1 MSKRAN
7 KAVKVKTAPKRTD
20 LVAKPV
26 KTAGSVPVWT
36 TACPDWERRIVA
48 QESLIPFGPLFP
60 DAANQGLAYFNDLRV
75 ADVAPRAGGDVDPVT
90 GLILPPKM
98 GELAKPWLTDFVSA
112 IFGSYDESIGKR
124 WITEYFLLI
133 SKKNTKST
141 TAAGIM
147 LTALLLN
154 WRPSAEF
161 IILAPTKEVAN
172 NAFFPARDMVKND
185 AELGSLLHVQ
195 PLLRSITHRIT
206 NATLK
211 VLSAS
216 DEVVGGKKASG
227 ILVDELWLFGKR
239 ENADAMLLEATGG
252 LASRDEGFVIYLS
265 TQSDEPP
272 AGVFKNK
279 LAYARDVRD
288 GKVNDKKF
296 LPVIYEFPEKM
307 LKSEAY
313 KDTKYFYVTNPN
325 LGASVSLEYLER
337 EYKKAQPDNQKLRNF
352 LAKHLN
358 VEIGMRLRSAA
369 WEGAK
374 HYMQSTDTEINLDYI
389 VENCEQIIV
398 GIDGGGLA
406 DLLGMAVVGHDGER
420 WVGWCKAWCHKS
432 AIEYATE
439 NYGQAGAVE
448 MLELEKDGDLVIV
461 EHVGDDVDQLADIVE
476 RLNDTGNLTAI
487 GLDPHA
493 IGAIVDAVTGRGIE
507 KEKILGVSQGWR
519 LTSAIKTTA
528 RKMVEGSLKLAKQP
542 LMQWAMSNARVEARG
557 NAVLITKA
565 ASGSM
570 KIDPL
575 MALLD
580 AVEIMSRNPAAS
592 DSKYQVFFVGGAQQ

>member
-1 MSKRAN
+1 MVVAKR
-7 KAVKVKTAPKRTD
+7 AVKVKTSPKKTD
-20 LVAKPV
+20 LVAKRV
-26 KTAGSVPVWT
+26 KAAGSVPVWT
-36 TACPDWERRIVA
+36 TACPDWEERIIA
-48 QESLIPFGPLFP
+48 QKSLIPFAPLFP
-60 DAANQGLAYFNDLRV
+60 DAAEKGLAYFNDLRL
-75 ADVAPRAGGDVDPVT
+75 ADVAGIPGGDVDPNT
-90 GLILPPKM
+90 GLLLPPKM
-98 GELAKPWLTDFVSA
+98 GELSKPWLTDFAGA

-172 NAFFPARDMVKND
+172 NAFFPARDMVKSD
-185 AELGSLLHVQ
+185 PELGSLLHVQ
-195 PLLRSITHRIT
+195 PILRTITHRT
-206 NATLK
+206 TGATLK

-239 ENADAMLLEATGG
+239 DNADAMLLEATGG

-272 AGVFKNK
+272 QGVFKSK
-279 LAYARDVRD
+279 LQYARDVRN
-288 GKVNDKKF
+288 GKIDDKRF
-296 LPVIYEFPEKM
+296 LPVLYEFPEKM
-307 LKSEAY
+307 IKEE
-313 KDTKYFYVTNPN
+313 KHKNPKYFYVTNPN

-337 EYKKAQPDNQKLRNF
+337 EYQKAKSDHKKLNNF

-358 VEIGMRLRSAA
+358 VEVGMRLQSAG

-374 HYMQSTDTEINLDYI
+374 VYAQATDTDVTLDYI
-389 VENCEQIIV
+389 IESCEQIVV
-398 GIDGGGLA
+398 GIDGGGLS
-406 DLLGMAVVGHDGER
+406 DLLGLAIVGHDGEK
-420 WVGWCKAWCHKS
+420 WCGWCKAWCHEK
-432 AIEYATE
+432 ALEYALE
-439 NYGQAGAVE
+439 HYAHAGVVALRE
-448 MLELEKDGDLVIV
+448 FEADGDLVVVNNI
-461 EHVGDDVDQLADIVE
+461 GDDVDQLALTVK
-476 RLNDTGNLTAI
+476 RVVDTGNLVGV

-493 IGAIVDAVTGRGIE
+493 IGAIVDALNEIGVD
-507 KEKILGVSQGWR
+507 KKLMLGVSQGWR
-519 LTSAIKTTA
+519 LTSAIKTLE
-528 RKMVEGSLKLAKQP
+528 RKMAEGTIKLAKQP
-542 LMQWAMSNARVEARG
+542 LVKWCMENARVEPRG

-580 AVEIMSRNPAAS
+580 AVEIMSRNPASS
-592 DSKYQVFFVGGAQQ
+592 DSKYQVFFVGGEQQ